1 MKKKQETAAV
11 KFVRVTESV
20 HGQLLKIASKLQE
33 KNGVKTDLGDA
44 VAYAAGAAIQQLEE

>member
-44 VAYAAGAAIQQLEE
+44 VAYAAGAAIQQLED